1 MKNPQ
6 ILDIYSDYLLAS
18 FCTVTATGLSKM
30 LENGYSHDQISRFLA
45 QNKLTQTDY
54 WLTVKKLIRKIE
66 GENGILIIDDTIEE
80 KPHTTENEIVCWHWD
95 HSQDCMKKGINIV
108 NFLYYNELETGE
120 CLSLP
125 VSF

>member
-80 KPHTTENEIVCWHWD
+80 KPHTTENEIVCWHWE
-95 HSQDCMKKGINIV
+95 N
-108 NFLYYNELETGE
+108 
-120 CLSLP
+120 
-125 VSF
+125 